1 MLIIIIQYGLNV
13 VDPSVLYCAL
23 RARVSFRCLI
33 SILLRYVTLRYVTRE
48 DILEFDAVCC
58 TSCLI
63 SFRFVVSGSDGGRGR
78 DDDSGLSNLVLFRL
92 ASSRLLSFYIA
103 LSCTRN
109 LV

>member
-1 MLIIIIQYGLNV
+1 MLNKY
-13 VDPSVLYCAL
+13 P
-23 RARVSFRCLI
+23 F
-33 SILLRYVTLRYVTRE
+33 TLRYVTRE

-78 DDDSGLSNLVLFRL
+78 GRDDDSGLSNLVLFRL
-92 ASSRLLSFYIA
+92 ASSRLLSFYIT
-103 LSCTRN
+103 LSCTCN